1 MIKIIAKT
9 YGKFGIEVIV
19 DDNDISW
26 LNQKYIEDKLGYKSL
41 PAIANKYDPIYKK
54 HRYESVN

>member
-26 LNQKYIEDKLGYKSL
+26 LSQKYIEDKLGHKRL
-41 PAIANKYDPIYKK
+41 LAIANKYDPIYKE